1 MTDSLS
7 EESKKAVEAFEAY
20 EGQITI
26 ELKMEALK
34 GNTIFKDLW
43 IGNGWLSKDKNGTVS
58 FTTVKD

>member
-7 EESKKAVEAFEAY
+7 EESKKAVEAFWDR
-20 EGQITI
+20 ITI

-58 FTTVKD
+58 FTTIKD